1 MNKKQ
6 STPPKKRGATVA
18 AVLCFVA
25 AIAIAGTYTLGNSR
39 EARQKEEIARTEE
52 NAAKEKSTG
61 DAEERARAT
70 DGLVIQDS
78 SDTGGAGEGGTLEK
92 TPGMDILQRWIPEAF
107 LYLLRQ
113 EPETPF
119 LLFSFHQEGVI
130 CYAKANKKQAEKLEH
145 DILRTYFSAY
155 EPQEEILHDIRFRYY
170 ADTGSRFLGCYQ
182 HEGVWVAS
190 YSKRLLEQVVRKQLL
205 PQEQSDGDELSPFFR
220 QFDRNATANL
230 LFPSDGWQIQV
241 ARHDTILW
249 KYNLPWVCTD
259 LFPSEGNICGFCSFP
274 YAVPNDSLYEAMGD
288 SLAIQL
294 EALFPRLHVTPQT
307 SQDSSEVYFTFCSP
321 L

>member
-1 MNKKQ
+1 MRRLKEDIGIIVL
-6 STPPKKRGATVA
+6 SLLIA
-18 AVLCFVA
+18 AVSASYFLGFLQREKEAETQDLYYLLPTQPKSVL
-25 AIAIAGTYTLGNSR
+25 AINQPTAFAHL
-39 EARQKEEIARTEE
+39 
-52 NAAKEKSTG
+52 
-61 DAEERARAT
+61 
-70 DGLVIQDS
+70 L
-78 SDTGGAGEGGTLEK
+78 LEK
-92 TPGMDILQRWIPEAF
+92 TPGVDILQRWIPEAF

-205 PQEQSDGDELSPFFR
+205 PQEQSDEDGLSPFFR

>member
-1 MNKKQ
+1 MRRLKEDIGIIVL
-6 STPPKKRGATVA
+6 SLLIA
-18 AVLCFVA
+18 AVSASYFLGFLQREKEAETQDLYYLLPSQPKSVL
-25 AIAIAGTYTLGNSR
+25 AINQPTAFAHL
-39 EARQKEEIARTEE
+39 
-52 NAAKEKSTG
+52 
-61 DAEERARAT
+61 
-70 DGLVIQDS
+70 L
-78 SDTGGAGEGGTLEK
+78 LEK

-145 DILRTYFSAY
+145 NILRTYFSAY

-205 PQEQSDGDELSPFFR
+205 PQEQSDEDELSPFFR

>member
-1 MNKKQ
+1 MRRLKEDIGIIVL
-6 STPPKKRGATVA
+6 SLLIA
-18 AVLCFVA
+18 AVSASYFLGFLQREKEAETQDLYYLLPTQPKSVL
-25 AIAIAGTYTLGNSR
+25 AINQPTAFAHL
-39 EARQKEEIARTEE
+39 
-52 NAAKEKSTG
+52 
-61 DAEERARAT
+61 
-70 DGLVIQDS
+70 L
-78 SDTGGAGEGGTLEK
+78 LEK
-92 TPGMDILQRWIPEAF
+92 TPGVDILQRWIPEAF

-113 EPETPF
+113 QPETPF

-145 DILRTYFSAY
+145 DILRSYFSAY
-155 EPQEEILHDIRFRYY
+155 EPQEETLHDIRFRYY

-205 PQEQSDGDELSPFFR
+205 PQEQSDEDSLSPFFR

>member
-1 MNKKQ
+1 MRRLKEDIGIIVL
-6 STPPKKRGATVA
+6 SLLIA
-18 AVLCFVA
+18 AVSASYFLGFLQREKEAETQDLYYLLPTQPKSVL
-25 AIAIAGTYTLGNSR
+25 AINQPTAFAHL
-39 EARQKEEIARTEE
+39 
-52 NAAKEKSTG
+52 
-61 DAEERARAT
+61 
-70 DGLVIQDS
+70 L
-78 SDTGGAGEGGTLEK
+78 LEK

-113 EPETPF
+113 EPKTPF

-205 PQEQSDGDELSPFFR
+205 PQEQSDEDELSPFFR

>member
-1 MNKKQ
+1 MRRLKEDIGIIVL
-6 STPPKKRGATVA
+6 SLLIA
-18 AVLCFVA
+18 AVSASYFLGFLQREKEAETQDLYYLLPSQPKSVLAINQPTAFVH
-25 AIAIAGTYTLGNSR
+25 L
-39 EARQKEEIARTEE
+39 
-52 NAAKEKSTG
+52 
-61 DAEERARAT
+61 
-70 DGLVIQDS
+70 L
-78 SDTGGAGEGGTLEK
+78 LEK

-145 DILRTYFSAY
+145 DILRSYFSAY
-155 EPQEEILHDIRFRYY
+155 EPQEETLHDIRFRYY

-205 PQEQSDGDELSPFFR
+205 PQEQTDEDSLSPFFR

-249 KYNLPWVCTD
+249 KYNLPWVSTD

>member
-1 MNKKQ
+1 MRRLKEDIGIIVL
-6 STPPKKRGATVA
+6 SLLIA
-18 AVLCFVA
+18 AVSASYFLGFLQREKEAETQDLYYLLPTQPKSVL
-25 AIAIAGTYTLGNSR
+25 AINQPTAFAHL
-39 EARQKEEIARTEE
+39 
-52 NAAKEKSTG
+52 
-61 DAEERARAT
+61 
-70 DGLVIQDS
+70 L
-78 SDTGGAGEGGTLEK
+78 LEK

-205 PQEQSDGDELSPFFR
+205 PQEQSDEDELSPFFR

-274 YAVPNDSLYEAMGD
+274 YTVPNDSLYEAMGD

>member
-1 MNKKQ
+1 MRRLKEDIGIIVL
-6 STPPKKRGATVA
+6 SLLIA
-18 AVLCFVA
+18 AVSASYFLGFLQREKEAETQDLYYLLPTQPKSVL
-25 AIAIAGTYTLGNSR
+25 AIN
-39 EARQKEEIARTEE
+39 QP
-52 NAAKEKSTG
+52 
-61 DAEERARAT
+61 
-70 DGLVIQDS
+70 S
-78 SDTGGAGEGGTLEK
+78 SFAHLFLEK
-92 TPGMDILQRWIPEAF
+92 ASGDILRRWIPEAF

-113 EPETPF
+113 QPETPF

-205 PQEQSDGDELSPFFR
+205 PQEQSDEDELSPFFR

-249 KYNLPWVCTD
+249 KYNLPWVSTD

>member
-1 MNKKQ
+1 MRRLKEDIGIIVL
-6 STPPKKRGATVA
+6 SLLIA
-18 AVLCFVA
+18 AVSASYFLGFLQREKEAETQDLYYLLPSQPKSVL
-25 AIAIAGTYTLGNSR
+25 AINQPTAFAHL
-39 EARQKEEIARTEE
+39 
-52 NAAKEKSTG
+52 
-61 DAEERARAT
+61 
-70 DGLVIQDS
+70 L
-78 SDTGGAGEGGTLEK
+78 LEK
-92 TPGMDILQRWIPEAF
+92 TPGVDILQRWIPEAF
-107 LYLLRQ
+107 LYFLRQ

-145 DILRTYFSAY
+145 DILRSYFSAY
-155 EPQEEILHDIRFRYY
+155 EPQEETLHDIRFRYY

-205 PQEQSDGDELSPFFR
+205 PQEQSDEDSLSPFFR

>member
-1 MNKKQ
+1 MRRLKEDIGIIVL
-6 STPPKKRGATVA
+6 SLLIA
-18 AVLCFVA
+18 AVSASYFLGFLQREKEAETQDLYYLLPSQPKSVL
-25 AIAIAGTYTLGNSR
+25 AINQPTAFAHL
-39 EARQKEEIARTEE
+39 
-52 NAAKEKSTG
+52 
-61 DAEERARAT
+61 
-70 DGLVIQDS
+70 L
-78 SDTGGAGEGGTLEK
+78 LEK

-205 PQEQSDGDELSPFFR
+205 PQEQSDEDELSPFFR

>member
-1 MNKKQ
+1 MRRLKEDIGTIVL
-6 STPPKKRGATVA
+6 SLLIA
-18 AVLCFVA
+18 AVSASYFLGFLQREKEAETQDLYYLLPTQPKSVL
-25 AIAIAGTYTLGNSR
+25 AINQPTAFAHL
-39 EARQKEEIARTEE
+39 
-52 NAAKEKSTG
+52 
-61 DAEERARAT
+61 
-70 DGLVIQDS
+70 L
-78 SDTGGAGEGGTLEK
+78 LEK

-107 LYLLRQ
+107 LYFLRQ

-205 PQEQSDGDELSPFFR
+205 PQEQSDEDELSPFFR

>member
-1 MNKKQ
+1 MRRLKEDIGIIVL
-6 STPPKKRGATVA
+6 SLLIA
-18 AVLCFVA
+18 AVSASYFLGFLQREKEAETQDLYYLLPTQPKSVL
-25 AIAIAGTYTLGNSR
+25 AINQPTAFAHL
-39 EARQKEEIARTEE
+39 
-52 NAAKEKSTG
+52 
-61 DAEERARAT
+61 
-70 DGLVIQDS
+70 L
-78 SDTGGAGEGGTLEK
+78 LEK
-92 TPGMDILQRWIPEAF
+92 TPGVDILQRWIPEAF

-145 DILRTYFSAY
+145 DILRSYFSAY

-205 PQEQSDGDELSPFFR
+205 PQEQSDEDSLSPFFR

>member
-1 MNKKQ
+1 MRRLKEDIGIIVL
-6 STPPKKRGATVA
+6 SLLIA
-18 AVLCFVA
+18 AVSASYFLGFLQREKEAETQDLYYLLPSQPKSVL
-25 AIAIAGTYTLGNSR
+25 AINQPTAFAHL
-39 EARQKEEIARTEE
+39 
-52 NAAKEKSTG
+52 
-61 DAEERARAT
+61 
-70 DGLVIQDS
+70 L
-78 SDTGGAGEGGTLEK
+78 LEK

-205 PQEQSDGDELSPFFR
+205 PQEQTDEDSLSPFFR

>member
-1 MNKKQ
+1 MRRLKEDIGIIVL
-6 STPPKKRGATVA
+6 SLLIA
-18 AVLCFVA
+18 AVSASYFLGFLQREKEAETQDLYYLLPSQPKSVL
-25 AIAIAGTYTLGNSR
+25 AINQPTAFAHL
-39 EARQKEEIARTEE
+39 
-52 NAAKEKSTG
+52 
-61 DAEERARAT
+61 
-70 DGLVIQDS
+70 L
-78 SDTGGAGEGGTLEK
+78 LEK

-113 EPETPF
+113 EPETPL

-145 DILRTYFSAY
+145 DILRSYFSAY
-155 EPQEEILHDIRFRYY
+155 EPQEETLHDIRFRYY

-205 PQEQSDGDELSPFFR
+205 PQEQSDEDGLSPFFR

-249 KYNLPWVCTD
+249 KYNLPWVSTD

>member
-1 MNKKQ
+1 MRRLKEDIGIIVL
-6 STPPKKRGATVA
+6 SLLIA
-18 AVLCFVA
+18 AVSASYFLGFLQREKEAETQDLYYLLPTQPKSVL
-25 AIAIAGTYTLGNSR
+25 AINQPTAFAHL
-39 EARQKEEIARTEE
+39 
-52 NAAKEKSTG
+52 
-61 DAEERARAT
+61 
-70 DGLVIQDS
+70 L
-78 SDTGGAGEGGTLEK
+78 LEK

-145 DILRTYFSAY
+145 DILRAYFSAY
-155 EPQEEILHDIRFRYY
+155 EPQEETLHDIRFRYY

-205 PQEQSDGDELSPFFR
+205 PQEQTDEDSLSPFFR

>member
-1 MNKKQ
+1 MRRLKEDIGIIVL
-6 STPPKKRGATVA
+6 SLLIA
-18 AVLCFVA
+18 AVSASYFLGFLQREKEAETQDLYYLLPTQPKSVL
-25 AIAIAGTYTLGNSR
+25 AINQPTAFAHL
-39 EARQKEEIARTEE
+39 
-52 NAAKEKSTG
+52 
-61 DAEERARAT
+61 
-70 DGLVIQDS
+70 L
-78 SDTGGAGEGGTLEK
+78 LEK
-92 TPGMDILQRWIPEAF
+92 TPGVDILQRWIPEAF

-205 PQEQSDGDELSPFFR
+205 PQEQSDEDELSPFFR

-249 KYNLPWVCTD
+249 KYNLPWVSTD

>member
-1 MNKKQ
+1 MRRLKEDIGIIVL
-6 STPPKKRGATVA
+6 SLLIA
-18 AVLCFVA
+18 AVSASYFLGFLQREKEAETQDLYYLLPTQPKSVL
-25 AIAIAGTYTLGNSR
+25 AINQPTAFAHL
-39 EARQKEEIARTEE
+39 
-52 NAAKEKSTG
+52 
-61 DAEERARAT
+61 
-70 DGLVIQDS
+70 L
-78 SDTGGAGEGGTLEK
+78 LEK
-92 TPGMDILQRWIPEAF
+92 TPGVDILQRWIPEAF

-113 EPETPF
+113 EPKTPF

-130 CYAKANKKQAEKLEH
+130 CYAKANKKQAEALEE
-145 DILRTYFSAY
+145 DILRAYFSAY

-205 PQEQSDGDELSPFFR
+205 PQEQSDEDELSPFFR

>member
-1 MNKKQ
+1 MRRLKEDIGIIVL
-6 STPPKKRGATVA
+6 SLLIA
-18 AVLCFVA
+18 AVSASYFLGFLQREKEAETQDLYYLLPSQPKSVLAINQPTAFVH
-25 AIAIAGTYTLGNSR
+25 L
-39 EARQKEEIARTEE
+39 
-52 NAAKEKSTG
+52 
-61 DAEERARAT
+61 
-70 DGLVIQDS
+70 L
-78 SDTGGAGEGGTLEK
+78 LEK

-130 CYAKANKKQAEKLEH
+130 CYAKANKKQAEALEQ
-145 DILRTYFSAY
+145 DILRSYFSAY

-205 PQEQSDGDELSPFFR
+205 PQEQSDEDELSPFFR

>member
-1 MNKKQ
+1 MRRLKEDIGIIVL
-6 STPPKKRGATVA
+6 SLLIA
-18 AVLCFVA
+18 AVSASYFLGFLQREKEAETQDLYYLLPTQPKSVL
-25 AIAIAGTYTLGNSR
+25 AINQPTAFAHL
-39 EARQKEEIARTEE
+39 
-52 NAAKEKSTG
+52 
-61 DAEERARAT
+61 
-70 DGLVIQDS
+70 L
-78 SDTGGAGEGGTLEK
+78 LEK
-92 TPGMDILQRWIPEAF
+92 TPGVDILQRWIPEAF
-107 LYLLRQ
+107 LYFLRQ

-205 PQEQSDGDELSPFFR
+205 PQEQSDEDELSPFFR

>member
-1 MNKKQ
+1 MRRLKEDIGIIVL
-6 STPPKKRGATVA
+6 SLLIA
-18 AVLCFVA
+18 AVSASYFLGFLQREKEAETQDLYYLLPTQPKSVL
-25 AIAIAGTYTLGNSR
+25 AINQPTAFAHL
-39 EARQKEEIARTEE
+39 
-52 NAAKEKSTG
+52 
-61 DAEERARAT
+61 
-70 DGLVIQDS
+70 L
-78 SDTGGAGEGGTLEK
+78 LEK

-145 DILRTYFSAY
+145 DILRSYFSAY
-155 EPQEEILHDIRFRYY
+155 EPQEETLHDIRFRYY

-205 PQEQSDGDELSPFFR
+205 PQEQSDEDSLSPFFR

-249 KYNLPWVCTD
+249 KYNLPWVSTD

>member
-1 MNKKQ
+1 MRRLKEDIGIIVL
-6 STPPKKRGATVA
+6 SLLIA
-18 AVLCFVA
+18 AVSASYFLGFLQREKEAETQDLYYLLPSQPKSVL
-25 AIAIAGTYTLGNSR
+25 AINQPTAFAHL
-39 EARQKEEIARTEE
+39 
-52 NAAKEKSTG
+52 
-61 DAEERARAT
+61 
-70 DGLVIQDS
+70 L
-78 SDTGGAGEGGTLEK
+78 LEK

-119 LLFSFHQEGVI
+119 LLFSFHPEGVI
-130 CYAKANKKQAEKLEH
+130 CYAKANKKQAEALEQ
-145 DILRTYFSAY
+145 DILRSYFSAY

-205 PQEQSDGDELSPFFR
+205 PQEQSDEDELSPFFR

>member
-1 MNKKQ
+1 MRRLKEDIGIIVL
-6 STPPKKRGATVA
+6 SLLIA
-18 AVLCFVA
+18 AVSASYFLGFLQREKEAETQDLYYLLPTQPKSVL
-25 AIAIAGTYTLGNSR
+25 AINQPTAFAHL
-39 EARQKEEIARTEE
+39 
-52 NAAKEKSTG
+52 
-61 DAEERARAT
+61 
-70 DGLVIQDS
+70 L
-78 SDTGGAGEGGTLEK
+78 LEK
-92 TPGMDILQRWIPEAF
+92 TPGVDILQRWIPEAF

-145 DILRTYFSAY
+145 DILRSYFSAY
-155 EPQEEILHDIRFRYY
+155 EPQEETLHDIRFRYY

-205 PQEQSDGDELSPFFR
+205 PQEQSDEDSLSPFFR

-249 KYNLPWVCTD
+249 KYNLPWVSTD

>member
-1 MNKKQ
+1 MRRLKEDIGIIVL
-6 STPPKKRGATVA
+6 SLLIA
-18 AVLCFVA
+18 AVSASYFLGFLQREKEAETQDLYYLLPTQPKSVL
-25 AIAIAGTYTLGNSR
+25 AINQPTAFAHL
-39 EARQKEEIARTEE
+39 
-52 NAAKEKSTG
+52 
-61 DAEERARAT
+61 
-70 DGLVIQDS
+70 L
-78 SDTGGAGEGGTLEK
+78 LEK

-205 PQEQSDGDELSPFFR
+205 PQEQSDEDELSPFFR

>member
-1 MNKKQ
+1 MRRLKEDIGIIVL
-6 STPPKKRGATVA
+6 SLLIA
-18 AVLCFVA
+18 AVSASYFLGFLQREKEAETQDLYYLLPTQPKSVL
-25 AIAIAGTYTLGNSR
+25 AINQPTAFAHL
-39 EARQKEEIARTEE
+39 
-52 NAAKEKSTG
+52 
-61 DAEERARAT
+61 
-70 DGLVIQDS
+70 L
-78 SDTGGAGEGGTLEK
+78 LEK
-92 TPGMDILQRWIPEAF
+92 TPGVDILQRWIPEAF
-107 LYLLRQ
+107 LYFLRQ

-145 DILRTYFSAY
+145 DILRSYFSAY
-155 EPQEEILHDIRFRYY
+155 EPQEETLHDIRFRYY

-205 PQEQSDGDELSPFFR
+205 PQEQTDEDSLSPFFR

>member
-1 MNKKQ
+1 MRRLKEDIGIIVL
-6 STPPKKRGATVA
+6 SLLIA
-18 AVLCFVA
+18 AVSASYFLGFLQREKEAETQDLYYLLPSQPKSVLAINQPTAFVH
-25 AIAIAGTYTLGNSR
+25 L
-39 EARQKEEIARTEE
+39 
-52 NAAKEKSTG
+52 
-61 DAEERARAT
+61 
-70 DGLVIQDS
+70 L
-78 SDTGGAGEGGTLEK
+78 LEK

-205 PQEQSDGDELSPFFR
+205 PQEQSDEDELSPFFR

>member
-1 MNKKQ
+1 MRRLKEDIGIIVL
-6 STPPKKRGATVA
+6 SLLIA
-18 AVLCFVA
+18 AVSASYFLGFLQREKEAETQDLYYLLPTQPKSVL
-25 AIAIAGTYTLGNSR
+25 AINQPTAFAHL
-39 EARQKEEIARTEE
+39 
-52 NAAKEKSTG
+52 
-61 DAEERARAT
+61 
-70 DGLVIQDS
+70 L
-78 SDTGGAGEGGTLEK
+78 LEK

-113 EPETPF
+113 EPKTSF
-119 LLFSFHQEGVI
+119 LLFSFHPEGVI
-130 CYAKANKKQAEKLEH
+130 CYAKANKKQAEALEH
-145 DILRTYFSAY
+145 DILRSYFSAY
-155 EPQEEILHDIRFRYY
+155 EPQEETLHDIRFRYY

-205 PQEQSDGDELSPFFR
+205 PQEQSDEDSLSPFFR

-249 KYNLPWVCTD
+249 KYNLPWVSTD

>member
-1 MNKKQ
+1 MRRLKEDIGIIVL
-6 STPPKKRGATVA
+6 SLLIA
-18 AVLCFVA
+18 AVSASYFLGFLQREKEAETQDLYYLLPTQPKSVL
-25 AIAIAGTYTLGNSR
+25 AINQPTAFAHL
-39 EARQKEEIARTEE
+39 
-52 NAAKEKSTG
+52 
-61 DAEERARAT
+61 
-70 DGLVIQDS
+70 L
-78 SDTGGAGEGGTLEK
+78 LEK
-92 TPGMDILQRWIPEAF
+92 TPGVDILQRWIPEAF

-113 EPETPF
+113 EPKTPF

-205 PQEQSDGDELSPFFR
+205 PQEQSDEDELSPFFR

>member
-1 MNKKQ
+1 MRRLKEDIGIIVL
-6 STPPKKRGATVA
+6 SLLIA
-18 AVLCFVA
+18 AVSASYFLGFLQREKEAETQDLYYLLPTQPKSVL
-25 AIAIAGTYTLGNSR
+25 AINQPTAFAHL
-39 EARQKEEIARTEE
+39 
-52 NAAKEKSTG
+52 
-61 DAEERARAT
+61 
-70 DGLVIQDS
+70 L
-78 SDTGGAGEGGTLEK
+78 LEK

-155 EPQEEILHDIRFRYY
+155 EPQEETLHDIRFRYY

-205 PQEQSDGDELSPFFR
+205 PQEQTDEDSLSPFFR

>member
-1 MNKKQ
+1 MRRLKEDIGIIVL
-6 STPPKKRGATVA
+6 SLLIA
-18 AVLCFVA
+18 AVSASYFLGFLQREKEAETQDLYYLLPTQPKSVLAINQPTAFVH
-25 AIAIAGTYTLGNSR
+25 L
-39 EARQKEEIARTEE
+39 
-52 NAAKEKSTG
+52 
-61 DAEERARAT
+61 
-70 DGLVIQDS
+70 L
-78 SDTGGAGEGGTLEK
+78 LEK
-92 TPGMDILQRWIPEAF
+92 TPGVDILQRWIPEAF

-145 DILRTYFSAY
+145 DILRSYFSAY
-155 EPQEEILHDIRFRYY
+155 EPQEETLHDIRFRYY

-205 PQEQSDGDELSPFFR
+205 PQEQTDEDSLSPFFR

-249 KYNLPWVCTD
+249 KYNLPWVSTD